1 MKKSRERPRLAI
13 AGILL
18 LLFAAVSGSTV
29 SAAAESA
36 TATRMLPAEP
46 VSAGEFFTVRIE
58 ASDYGTFG
66 HVVETLPAGF
76 MYVTSTLDPGSVEV
90 GGSTVR
96 FYLFGETSFNY
107 TVSASYHEGT
117 YNFSG
122 LLIDIDKNESE
133 VGGDKELVVESAS
146 AVATRALPAE
156 PVSAGATFTVGIEA
170 SGYGV
175 MGQVV
180 ETLPAGFVYVTST
193 LDPDSVAVVD
203 NTIIFY
209 LFGDSSF
216 NYTVMASNTVGT
228 YYFSGILK
236 DDYKKEYNVGG
247 DAEMK
252 VEEAEEKATAT
263 RTLPEEPVPTGE
275 RFTVDIEASHYGVR
289 GYVVETLP
297 EGFGYED
304 STLNPERVEVNEDTV
319 EFTLRGE
326 PSFAYTVTASDT
338 EGTYTFRGILIDED
352 DNEYDISGDKEIVIE
367 AQEVATAARTLPAE
381 PVTPDAT
388 FIVEIEASGYGIMGQ
403 VAETLPEG
411 FVYVTST
418 LDPGAV
424 EFYAGNNSV
433 TFVLLDETSFAYTV
447 KAPDIEGIYTFSG
460 ILKDDYKKD
469 YEVGGDTELVIGSAS
484 GLFDTGASAHPYPSI
499 AGWHEGTIQPERDIT
514 VHKMYTY
521 PCAGTGGHSEYAAFY
536 NAATGEE
543 IANGTW
549 KGYAAGNYHYIEFEM
564 PFDLHENE
572 TYKYTIKTG
581 SYPQIIHEKSKPVG
595 GGAITCT
602 EFTNANGET
611 YEDWIPAIRLE

>member
-1 MKKSRERPRLAI
+1 MKKSRESPRLAI

-18 LLFAAVSGSTV
+18 LLFVAVSGSTV
-29 SAAAESA
+29 SAAAESV

-66 HVVETLPAGF
+66 QVVETLPAGF
-76 MYVTSTLDPGSVEV
+76 TYRTSTLDPGSVEV

-96 FYLFGETSFNY
+96 FYLLGETSFNY
-107 TVSASYHEGT
+107 TVSASYNEGT
-117 YNFSG
+117 YSFSG
-122 LLIDIDKNESE
+122 LLIDVDRNESE

-156 PVSAGATFTVGIEA
+156 PVSTGATFTVGIEA

-180 ETLPAGFVYVTST
+180 ETLPAGFVYGTST
-193 LDPDSVAVVD
+193 LDPTSVEVVD

-228 YYFSGILK
+228 YYFSGILR
-236 DDYKKEYNVGG
+236 DDYKKDYKVGG
-247 DAEMK
+247 DAEMV
-252 VEEAEEKATAT
+252 VEKAEEKATAT
-263 RTLPEEPVPTGE
+263 RALPEEPVPAGE
-275 RFTVDIEASHYGVR
+275 RFTVDIEASHYGVC

-297 EGFGYED
+297 EGFVYED
-304 STLNPERVEVNEDTV
+304 STLNPERVEVQDDTV

-338 EGTYTFRGILIDED
+338 EGTYTFSGILIDED
-352 DNEYDISGDKEIVIE
+352 DNEYDISGDTEIAIE
-367 AQEVATAARTLPAE
+367 EQEVATAARTLPAE
-381 PVTPDAT
+381 PVTPGAT

-403 VAETLPEG
+403 VAETLSEE
-411 FVYVTST
+411 FVYVEST
-418 LDPGAV
+418 LDTRSVVV
-424 EFYAGNNSV
+424 EDNTVKFTLFGE
-433 TFVLLDETSFAYTV
+433 LSFTYTV
-447 KAPDIEGIYTFSG
+447 KAPDIEGTYTFRG
-460 ILKDDYKKD
+460 ILKDDYKKY

-499 AGWHEGTIQPERDIT
+499 SGWHEGTIQPERDIT
-514 VHKMYTY
+514 IHKMYTY

-549 KGYAAGNYHYIEFEM
+549 KGYAAGNYHYIDFET
-564 PFDLHENE
+564 PFDLHGNE
-572 TYKYTIKTG
+572 TYTYTIKTG
-581 SYPQIIHEKSKPVG
+581 SYPQIIHEKSKPVRG
-595 GGAITCT
+595 GTITCT
-602 EFTNANGET
+602 EFRNANGET